1 MDSNNKQI
9 NMDINCNPKVSIII
23 PAYNS
28 EQTIERCINSVVTQD
43 YMQIECIII
52 ENGSTDNT
60 LNICI
65 KMEETYSSIK
75 VYHCM
80 DKSVSLARNL
90 GLSKATGE
98 IIGFC
103 DADDYMEPHA
113 IKNVVEEFKKTP
125 DLLCV
130 IGGFYTS
137 TSSASSSIKI
147 YRGLNNKILSTQK
160 AMQLIIGNDL
170 VMGSMWNKY
179 YRAFAFKNMT
189 FASELTYCEDT
200 HFNIMVMSHFP
211 QYNVALINSPLYCYV
226 DNPHSVTH
234 QIDKL
239 FDAKNELKYITAL
252 KKIQQDCS
260 LSRQTAAQLRM
271 KIACFSID
279 TLNTLH
285 INAIQKQKLI
295 NELNNNF
302 LYLVGNVWKNDWKA
316 NVKRI
321 LRGLKI
327 MILELKHC
335 KNKG

>member
-1 MDSNNKQI
+1 M
-9 NMDINCNPKVSIII
+9 NMKYNPKVSIII

-28 EQTIERCINSVVTQD
+28 EQTLERCVNSVVTQD
-43 YMQIECIII
+43 YMQIECLII

-60 LNICI
+60 LNICT
-65 KMEETYSSIK
+65 KLEETYNSIK
-75 VYHCM
+75 VYRCM
-80 DKSVSLARNL
+80 DKGVSSARNL

-103 DADDYMEPHA
+103 DADDYMEPLA
-113 IKNVVEEFKKTP
+113 IKNVVEEFQKKP

-130 IGGFYTS
+130 IGGFYTI
-137 TSSASSSIKI
+137 TPSASSSVKT
-147 YRGLNNKILSTQK
+147 YWGLNNKIISTQK
-160 AMQLIIGNDL
+160 AMQLIIGNDS

-179 YRAFAFKNMT
+179 YQAFAFKNMA
-189 FASELTYCEDT
+189 FASELTYCEDM

-211 QYNVALINSPLYCYV
+211 QYNVALINAPLYCYL
-226 DNPHSVTH
+226 DNPQSVTH
-234 QIDKL
+234 QIDEL
-239 FDAKNELKYITAL
+239 FDEKNELKYITAL

-260 LSRQTAAQLRM
+260 LSRQTTTQLRM

-285 INAIQKQKLI
+285 LNDIQKQKLI
-295 NELNNNF
+295 NELNKNF
-302 LYLVGNVWKNDWKA
+302 LYLVENVWKNHWKA

-321 LRGLKI
+321 LQGLKI

-335 KNKG
+335 KIRDKRS